1 MVKYHQ
7 ILRCQNLPHHL
18 PPLPH
23 AHNLSLSL
31 PCPAHLLPSLC
42 DKQKSVP
49 VQLVGKKI
57 RMEAGNNQAWRLEMF
72 LSSVVLGLDLRE
84 LRLEG
89 SW

>member
-1 MVKYHQ
+1 MW
-7 ILRCQNLPHHL
+7 
-18 PPLPH
+18 
-23 AHNLSLSL
+23 
-31 PCPAHLLPSLC
+31 

-49 VQLVGKKI
+49 VQMVGKKI